1 MYRSGTPAKALENDD
16 EMYGMLKSISN
27 LSGYQSKL
35 LVGDFNLNKI
45 KWTPDPELHTTTEDS
60 PEYKFVE
67 CIRDTFLV
75 QHITEPTRYR
85 DNKPHQRIR
94 ENYRPYG
101 PCSINPSMGRPN
113 PHLGRDPGSKAA
125 TTEILSR
132 RCPSAHC
139 EITSRAN
146 RVGNQDR
153 ERANPGSRK

>member
-16 EMYGMLKSISN
+16 EMYEMLKSISN

-75 QHITEPTRYR
+75 QHITKPTRYR
-85 DNKPHQRIR
+85 EGNTPTCDDLLFSSF
-94 ENYRPYG
+94 ENNISNIGYNISY
-101 PCSINPSMGRPN
+101 
-113 PHLGRDPGSKAA
+113 
-125 TTEILSR
+125 TW
-132 RCPSAHC
+132 
-139 EITSRAN
+139 
-146 RVGNQDR
+146 
-153 ERANPGSRK
+153 